1 MIALPNQLTLLF
13 VLGLALPAH
22 GATEKMAVATFAGGC
37 FWCMEPPFDA
47 LGGVIS
53 TTSGYTGGNKRDP
66 RYEDVSS
73 GTTGHAEAVQ
83 LVYDPNKVSYEKL
96 LDGFWH
102 NVDPTRNDGQFCDQG
117 SQYRPAI
124 FYHNEQ
130 QRRLAEQSKKKIEAT
145 KTFPEPVVTPV
156 VAVTAFYPAEAYH
169 QDYYRKNPLRYK
181 FYRSGC
187 RRDKR
192 LTELWGEMQP

>member
-1 MIALPNQLTLLF
+1 MIALPNQRTLLF
-13 VLGLALPAH
+13 LLGVALPAH
-22 GATEKMAVATFAGGC
+22 GVAGNMAVATFAGGC

-47 LGGVIS
+47 LDGVIS
-53 TTSGYTGGNKRDP
+53 TTSGYTGGSKHHPN
-66 RYEDVSS
+66 YEDVSS

-96 LDGFWH
+96 LDVFWH
-102 NVDPTRNDGQFCDQG
+102 NVDPTRNDGQFCDKG
-117 SQYRPAI
+117 LQYRPAI

-130 QRRLAEQSKKKIEAT
+130 QRRLAEESKKKIEAT
-145 KTFPEPVVTPV
+145 KAFSEPVVTEIVP
-156 VAVTAFYPAEAYH
+156 AGAFYPAEAYH
-169 QDYYRKNPLRYK
+169 QDYYRKNRLRYK

-192 LTELWGEMQP
+192 LRELWGDMNS

>member
-1 MIALPNQLTLLF
+1 MTALLSRLTLLLL
-13 VLGLALPAH
+13 LGLALPAH
-22 GATEKMAVATFAGGC
+22 GAGKMAVATFAGGC

-47 LGGVIS
+47 LDGVIS

-66 RYEDVSS
+66 SYEDVSG

-96 LDGFWH
+96 LDVFWR

-117 SQYRPAI
+117 FQYRPAI

-130 QRRLAEQSKKKIEAT
+130 QRRLADQSKKKIEAI
-145 KTFPEPVVTPV
+145 KTFPETVVTPV
-156 VAVTAFYPAEAYH
+156 VPATAFYPAEADH

-187 RRDKR
+187 GRDKR
-192 LTELWGEMQP
+192 LRELWGDMQP